1 MHRNMRISGSIADKD
16 GGSEFIFETT
26 LLATTSVIFIQVINT
41 QSPIDIFGIWILLLR
56 GWVTYKKSSF

>member
-1 MHRNMRISGSIADKD
+1 MRISGSIADKD

-41 QSPIDIFGIWILLLR
+41 QSPIDIFGI
-56 GWVTYKKSSF
+56 